1 MRFLKFAL
9 EPEQKKDLPAVAVA
23 FKHANKPEE
32 VMHDRTF
39 DNAVLVEHICLD
51 LEHQHVAYL
60 RPYCL
65 LLGVLIGRKPN
76 LRKALLMGI
85 VKTLN
90 ARMKGREKET
100 FLKNPTLIGQS
111 MDACRELMM
120 RLVWGKSQG
129 QLRDSW
135 NPERLS
141 AKAEVAKAH
150 SKVVKAPA
158 PAPVQASPDAA
169 TVKESA
175 SYWNKRKA
183 AEGIEVDRGP
193 LCRIKALRAHVP
205 TEAMEMRMRKGDT
218 LVVKRDEL
226 DGEPGWIFATKGSDA
241 GYVPRACLV
250 GDNSP
255 DRSVSFAGGVTL

>member
-1 MRFLKFAL
+1 
-9 EPEQKKDLPAVAVA
+9 
-23 FKHANKPEE
+23 
-32 VMHDRTF
+32 MHDRTF

-76 LRKALLMGI
+76 LRKALLMGV

-90 ARMKGREKET
+90 SRMKGRERET
-100 FLKNPTLIGQS
+100 FAKTPTLIAQS

-141 AKAEVAKAH
+141 AKAEVARAH
-150 SKVVKAPA
+150 QKKVEKAPA

-169 TVKESA
+169 SVKESA
-175 SYWNKRKA
+175 AYWNKRKIA
-183 AEGIEVDRGP
+183 VQA
-193 LCRIKALRAHVP
+193 
-205 TEAMEMRMRKGDT
+205 
-218 LVVKRDEL
+218 
-226 DGEPGWIFATKGSDA
+226 
-241 GYVPRACLV
+241 
-250 GDNSP
+250 
-255 DRSVSFAGGVTL
+255 

>member
-1 MRFLKFAL
+1 
-9 EPEQKKDLPAVAVA
+9 
-23 FKHANKPEE
+23 
-32 VMHDRTF
+32 
-39 DNAVLVEHICLD
+39 
-51 LEHQHVAYL
+51 
-60 RPYCL
+60 
-65 LLGVLIGRKPN
+65 
-76 LRKALLMGI
+76 MGI

-141 AKAEVAKAH
+141 AKAEVARAH
-150 SKVVKAPA
+150 QKKVEKAPA
-158 PAPVQASPDAA
+158 PSPQASPDAA

-175 SYWNKRKA
+175 AYWNKRKA
-183 AEGIEVDRGP
+183 AEGIDADRGP

-226 DGEPGWIFATKGSDA
+226 DGEPGWIFATRGGDA

-255 DRSVSFAGGVTL
+255 DRGVSFAAGATAA